1 MLRERQKEER
11 RQQILAAAEALIR
24 ERGTTEFPMLDLS
37 ERAGLSP
44 ATPYNLFG
52 SKLAILWTL
61 LRQRDERY
69 QMAFTKKTSSDPYLQ
84 VVEAVAVA
92 VRVFTGD
99 AALFKPLCAFLSRS
113 QDAVYRPAYEKATI
127 DLWIKITSDF
137 PKTTLMPSG
146 ITHEIYSRQF
156 LTLFI
161 GAFDLWA
168 QGRLSDE
175 EVELQVQLSTVL
187 TLMAI
192 APEPDRTRLA
202 KHLSDLTR
210 QLGYAEAPAVA

>member
-11 RQQILAAAEALIR
+11 RQQILAAAESLIR

-69 QMAFTKKTSSDPYLQ
+69 QMAFEKRSNTDPYFQ
-84 VVEAVAVA
+84 VVESVAVA

-99 AALFKPLCAFLSRS
+99 AALFRPLCAFLSRS
-113 QDAVYRPAYEKATI
+113 QDAVYRPAYEKSTM
-127 DLWIKITSDF
+127 DLWLKITSEF
-137 PKTTLMPSG
+137 QNLLPSN
-146 ITHEIYSRQF
+146 IAHEIYCRQF
-156 LTLFI
+156 LTLFL

-168 QGRLSDE
+168 QGRLSDA

-192 APEPDRTRLA
+192 APEPGRVRLA
-202 KHLSDLTR
+202 KLLADLTR
-210 QLGYAEAPAVA
+210 QLGYAEAPAA